1 MLRMLFLTAL
11 FVVIS
16 LPAAHGREI
25 VDMAGRR
32 VTVPDTIRRVFS
44 ESPPATYLLYALD
57 PSLLTGINFNVKPE
71 ERRFLRPEFSRLP
84 VAGAGIG
91 QGRNINLEAL
101 LALKPDVV
109 LMWAWKDGGAGSQLA
124 ERLQKSGIPTV
135 FLDLDRLE
143 SYPAIFTF
151 LGDLVGRRER
161 ARRLANYARDTLRS
175 VAAATAGIPERERVA
190 VYYAEGSDGL
200 ATERESSVHAEV
212 ILLAGGRN
220 VHRGAALNHA
230 GMEKVSLEQVL
241 LYNPQ
246 VIVAQERIFRDSVA
260 RDRRWQG
267 IRAVRDG
274 KVWLI
279 PRGPFNWFDRPPSFM
294 RLLGLK
300 WFTNRLY
307 PERYPIDIA
316 KETRAFYRLFLG
328 VDLRDR
334 DLREILEP
342 KAGTGR

>member
-1 MLRMLFLTAL
+1 MVRLLFLTVL
-11 FVVIS
+11 FVVTS
-16 LPAAHGREI
+16 LSASQGREI
-25 VDMAGRR
+25 VDMTGRR
-32 VTVPDTIRRVFS
+32 VTVPDTVRRVYS
-44 ESPPATYLLYALD
+44 GSPPATYLLYAID
-57 PSLLTGINFNVKPE
+57 PRLLAGINFNVKPE
-71 ERRFLRPEFSRLP
+71 ERRLLRPEFSRLP

-109 LMWAWKDGGAGSQLA
+109 VMWAWKDGGDGNQLA

-135 FLDLDRLE
+135 FVDLDRLE
-143 SYPAIFTF
+143 NYPAVFTF
-151 LGDLVGRRER
+151 LGELVGRRER
-161 ARRLANYARDTLRS
+161 ARRLANHARGTLRS

-190 VYYAEGSDGL
+190 VYYAEGIDGL
-200 ATERESSVHAEV
+200 ATERETSVHAEL
-212 ILLAGGRN
+212 IRLAGARN
-220 VHRGAALNHA
+220 VHRGAALDHM

-246 VIVAQERIFRDSVA
+246 VIVAQERIFFDSVA
-260 RDRRWQG
+260 HDRRWQD

-300 WFTNRLY
+300 WLTNRLY
-307 PERYPIDIA
+307 PKRYPIDIVR
-316 KETRAFYRLFLG
+316 ETRAFYRLFLG
-328 VDLRDR
+328 VELGDR
-334 DLREILEP
+334 DLREILQP
-342 KAGTGR
+342 